1 LCVFLTF
8 AVDIV
13 TAKIVIIFNHATFRL
28 KIFGNFIL
36 MQSLLDR
43 IAILARSEGITIGA
57 LEKRIGASK
66 AVLSRAI
73 QNNTDIQSKWIS
85 RIVEN
90 FPSYS
95 IDWLVTGEG
104 EMLKPSR
111 EVVPAKTFQLRSDRP
126 LADQDIPLYDLS
138 ATAGLVEI
146 FGDIPQD
153 PADHLRVPNLP
164 AVDGAIYVKG
174 DSMTPL
180 LKSGDIIIY
189 KKMDLSPD
197 GILWGQIYL
206 VSYTISGDSYTVVKY
221 VKRSPVA
228 GHIRLVSANDFYDPV
243 DIPAGSV
250 TALAL
255 VKASITFH
263 TIE

>member
-1 LCVFLTF
+1 MRKGL
-8 AVDIV
+8 
-13 TAKIVIIFNHATFRL
+13 
-28 KIFGNFIL
+28 G
-36 MQSLLDR
+36 LDK
-43 IAILARSEGITIGA
+43 
-57 LEKRIGASK
+57 LEN
-66 AVLSRAI
+66 VLNA
-73 QNNTDIQSKWIS
+73 
-85 RIVEN
+85 
-90 FPSYS
+90 FPE
-95 IDWLVTGEG
+95 INRDWLLYGDG
-104 EMLKPSR
+104 EMLKSSR
-111 EVVPAKTFQLRSDRP
+111 EVFPAQTFQLRSDRP

-146 FGDIPQD
+146 FGDISQA

-206 VSYTISGDSYTVVKY
+206 VSYTISGDAYTVVKY
-221 VKRSPVA
+221 VKRSPVS
-228 GHIRLVSANDFYDPV
+228 GHIRLVSANEFYDPV
-243 DIPAGSV
+243 DIPAISV